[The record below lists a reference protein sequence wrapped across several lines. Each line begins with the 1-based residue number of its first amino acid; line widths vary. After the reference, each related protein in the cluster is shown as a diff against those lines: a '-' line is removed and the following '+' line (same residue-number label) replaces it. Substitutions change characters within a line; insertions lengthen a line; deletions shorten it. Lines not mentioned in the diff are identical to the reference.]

1 MSGAEVID
9 GFQPSEDIALIAEQR
24 VEALINALQQLASN
38 LQIIRFDKEESPRD
52 WGFRSR
58 IAETVCLLGVA
69 TPADCV

>member
-1 MSGAEVID
+1 MTN
-9 GFQPSEDIALIAEQR
+9 P
-24 VEALINALQQLASN
+24 INADV
-38 LQIIRFDKEESPRD
+38 RFDKEESPRD